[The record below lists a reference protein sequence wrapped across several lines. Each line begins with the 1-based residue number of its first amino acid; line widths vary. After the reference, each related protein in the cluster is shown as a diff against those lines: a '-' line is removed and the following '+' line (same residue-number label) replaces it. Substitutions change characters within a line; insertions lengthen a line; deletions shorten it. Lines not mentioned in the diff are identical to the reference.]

1 LIGDECRITH
11 GTRSQAGLRACRL
24 RIHRPTVAGAAAAL
38 RLPARTAFP
47 FHPPDSEMRPFGGH
61 LRCGFYL
68 ALLYS

>member
-1 LIGDECRITH
+1 
-11 GTRSQAGLRACRL
+11 
-24 RIHRPTVAGAAAAL
+24 L